1 MRDDGNPLDGPPRT
15 TEVTSPAQNRTSAR
29 RPDEPGS
36 AATRPGKGRRVAG
49 ALRLAAGLG
58 LAATIAVQITDR
70 VVNDAFDPWE
80 YFSYFTIQTSLFNIV
95 VLMAGGLLALRVA
108 RDTQLYTTVRMATLA
123 YAIVTAGVYNALLRF
138 IPPTGYE
145 GLDWPNEVVH
155 VWIPILLL
163 LDWLLSPGRPALP
176 WKALWVVPIYPVA
189 WAIYSFG
196 RAAASGGRIYP
207 YPFLNPATDGWPSVF
222 AYIVGLTLFLV
233 GLGALA
239 VLYSRKRARAQAAAP
254 AEAH

>member
-1 MRDDGNPLDGPPRT
+1 MAAAPEMTTTAQTAGP
-15 TEVTSPAQNRTSAR
+15 AR
-29 RPDEPGS
+29 R
-36 AATRPGKGRRVAG
+36 ATGGI
-49 ALRLAAGLG
+49 RLAVGLF
-58 LAATIAVQITDR
+58 LAVTIGIQIGDR

-95 VLMAGGLLALRVA
+95 VLLAGGLLALRRA
-108 RDTQLYTTVRMATLA
+108 QDTPLYTTVRMATLT
-123 YAIVTAGVYNALLRF
+123 YAIVTAAVYNVLLRF
-138 IPPTGYE
+138 VPPTGYP

-155 VWIPILLL
+155 VWIPVFLV
-163 LDWLLSPGRPALP
+163 LDWLLAPGRPALA
-176 WKALWVVPIYPVA
+176 WRALWVVPIYPVA

-233 GLGALA
+233 ALGALA
-239 VLYSRKRARAQAAAP
+239 VLYSRVRAKRGRG
-254 AEAH
+254 